1 MNNKPKKARKHKTAS
16 VMGADVTESP
26 SKKQNR
32 SLKDIESEVARE
44 GRRKEVAPESRD
56 QQEVDMEGELTDDEG
71 RPEAT
76 AAVEAD
82 PQLQTTAAAA
92 TPQLHTAAVA
102 ATSQVQTAAV
112 AATPTLEPQGT
123 TSNVRDGHSP
133 QSLSTS
139 TTTPTEVA
147 TDKARDS
154 WESFVVEFQE
164 SMQVY
169 REKVRKFKDDGEQQ
183 YDVDVWAYE
192 RHVREL
198 GLRLVRTW
206 RSQASEDDVKV
217 RAKQLLNYVA
227 AYCESTGRIT
237 LRDEFLLFIAQ
248 CVEGIQNLIEWFF
261 QHLF

>member
-56 QQEVDMEGELTDDEG
+56 QQEVDMEGELTDVEE

-92 TPQLHTAAVA
+92 TPQLH
-102 ATSQVQTAAV
+102 TAAV

-248 CVEGIQNLIEWFF
+248 CVEGIHNLIE
-261 QHLF
+261 